1 MSNTHLTDTHAH
13 LDLPQF
19 DPDREEVI
27 ERALEAGVTR
37 IVTIGINLESSR
49 AAIAL
54 VEDHLHI
61 YAAVGTHPHDAVA
74 LTPQA
79 LSELRELAQ
88 HPKVV
93 AIGETGLDFYR
104 DLSPRDQQ
112 QIAFERQLE
121 LAAELH
127 LPVIVHCRE
136 AQAQVMATLRA
147 WAARHPAPANGWRG
161 VLHAF
166 SGDQAMAEAAR
177 EIGFMIALGGPVTFQ
192 NARRLQALVPQ
203 LPLDQLLLETDAP
216 YLAPHPYRGQRNEP
230 ARLILIA
237 EAIARLYG
245 MSFAEITSQTTTNAV
260 QLFGLLAGQETSQER
275 FRMSFN
281 IG

>member
-1 MSNTHLTDTHAH
+1 MLLTDTHVH

-19 DPDREEVI
+19 DPDREKVI

-49 AAIAL
+49 TAIAL

-61 YAAVGTHPHDAVA
+61 YAAVGTHPHDAVT

-93 AIGETGLDFYR
+93 AIGEIGLDFYR

-121 LAAELH
+121 LAAELG

-147 WAARHPAPANGWRG
+147 WAARYPAPANGWRG

-166 SGDQAMAEAAR
+166 PGDQAMAKAAR
-177 EIGFMIALGGPVTFQ
+177 EVGFMIALGGPVTFQ
-192 NARRLQALVPQ
+192 NARRLQALVPR
-203 LPLDQLLLETDAP
+203 LSLDQLLLETDAP
-216 YLAPHPYRGQRNEP
+216 YLAPHPHRGQRNEP
-230 ARLILIA
+230 AWLTLVA
-237 EAIARLYG
+237 EAIARLREVPL
-245 MSFAEITSQTTTNAV
+245 AEVVERTTANAV
-260 QLFGLLAGQETSQER
+260 RLFRLDGR
-275 FRMSFN
+275 
-281 IG
+281 